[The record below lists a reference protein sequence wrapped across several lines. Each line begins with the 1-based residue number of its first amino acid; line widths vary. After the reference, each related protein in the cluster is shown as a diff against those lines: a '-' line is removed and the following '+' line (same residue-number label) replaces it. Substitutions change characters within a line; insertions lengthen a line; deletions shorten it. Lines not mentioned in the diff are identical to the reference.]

1 MAKSITLKRNNENQ
15 TQRITKVSH
24 SPRMIIY
31 LIIKRIFDILVGII
45 GTAVVIPLTIV
56 IWILRKIYKED
67 DGPLFYEQLRIGKD
81 GKRFRLY
88 KFRSMC
94 MNADEKLQS
103 YLDENPEAKKEY
115 KKYKKLKNDP
125 RITKT
130 GQFLRATSLDEFPQF
145 FNVLIGNMSF
155 VGPRPYLPREKEEMT
170 HYEEIVKCKPGVTGW
185 WQVNGRSNTD
195 FETRNEQD
203 KEYEEKRSIIF
214 DIKIMFMT
222 VAQTIKRKGAF

>member
-1 MAKSITLKRNNENQ
+1 MAKSITLRRNNENQ

-88 KFRSMC
+88 KFRSMY

-155 VGPRPYLPREKEEMT
+155 VGPRPYLPREKAEMA
-170 HYEEIVKCKPGVTGW
+170 HYEEIIKCKPGVTGW